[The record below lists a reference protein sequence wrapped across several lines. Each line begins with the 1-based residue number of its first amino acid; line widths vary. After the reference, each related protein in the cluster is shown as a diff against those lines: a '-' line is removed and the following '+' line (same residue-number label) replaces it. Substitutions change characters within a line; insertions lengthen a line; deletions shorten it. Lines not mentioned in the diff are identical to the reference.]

1 MHLGGIMEHIIEHSI
16 KDTVTIIPFL
26 FIAFLLM
33 EYIENKFNKKTKKI
47 IEKAGKS
54 GPLLGS
60 ILGVFPQCGF
70 SVMGTNF
77 YAARIISLGTLISIY
92 LSTSDEMLP
101 IMITEG
107 LKLNQIFYILFIK
120 VFIAIIAGF
129 IIDYIYKNQKINR
142 KVIHEI
148 CKEEQCDCHHDGIIK
163 SSLKHTLN
171 IVLFIF
177 ITNLIVTGLIEMVG
191 EDNLGQIL
199 FKNSIFGPFIA
210 SLFGLIPNCAS
221 SVIITELFLNGAISF
236 GSLIAGLL
244 TGSGIAILVL
254 FKINKNVKENLHI
267 LGLVYF
273 IGVLSGIIIE
283 LITLW

>member
-1 MHLGGIMEHIIEHSI
+1 MEHIISHSI
-16 KDTVTIIPFL
+16 EDTLTIIPFL
-26 FIAFLLM
+26 FIAFLFM
-33 EYIENKFNKKTKKI
+33 EYIEHKFNKKTKNI
-47 IEKAGKS
+47 IERAGKS

-77 YAARIISLGTLISIY
+77 YAARIISLGTLVSIY

-101 IMITEG
+101 IMLSEG
-107 LKLNQIFYILFIK
+107 LKLSQIFYILFIK
-120 VFIAIIAGF
+120 VVIAIIAGF
-129 IIDYIYKNQKINR
+129 LIDYIYRNKKVTK
-142 KVIHEI
+142 KVIHEL
-148 CKEEQCDCHHDGIIK
+148 CEEEHCNCHHDGIIK
-163 SSLKHTLN
+163 SSIKHTLN

-177 ITNLIVTGLIEMVG
+177 ITNLIITGLIETIG
-191 EDNLGQIL
+191 EDNMSEIL
-199 FKNSIFGPFIA
+199 FKNTIFGPFIA

-221 SVIITELFLNGAISF
+221 SVIITELFLSGAISF

-254 FKINKNVKENLHI
+254 FKINKNLKENFHI

-273 IGVLSGIIIE
+273 VGVISGIIIE

>member
-1 MHLGGIMEHIIEHSI
+1 MEHIINHSI
-16 KDTVTIIPFL
+16 EDTLTIIPFL
-26 FIAFLLM
+26 FIAFLFM
-33 EYIENKFNKKTKKI
+33 EYIEHKFNKKTKNI
-47 IEKAGKS
+47 IERAGKF

-101 IMITEG
+101 IMLSEG
-107 LKLNQIFYILFIK
+107 LKLSQIFYILFIK
-120 VFIAIIAGF
+120 VVIAIIAGF
-129 IIDYIYKNQKINR
+129 IIDYIYRNKKVTK
-142 KVIHEI
+142 KVIHEL
-148 CKEEQCDCHHDGIIK
+148 CEEEHCDCHHDGIIK
-163 SSLKHTLN
+163 SSIKHTLS

-177 ITNLIVTGLIEMVG
+177 ITNLIITGLIETIG
-191 EDNLGQIL
+191 EDNMSEIL
-199 FKNSIFGPFIA
+199 FKNTIFGPFIA
-210 SLFGLIPNCAS
+210 MLFGLIPNCAS
-221 SVIITELFLNGAISF
+221 SVIITELFLSGAISF

-254 FKINKNVKENLHI
+254 FKINKNLKENFHI

-273 IGVLSGIIIE
+273 VGVISGIIIE

>member
-1 MHLGGIMEHIIEHSI
+1 MEHIINHSI
-16 KDTVTIIPFL
+16 EDTLTIIPFL
-26 FIAFLLM
+26 FIAFLFM
-33 EYIENKFNKKTKKI
+33 EYIEHKFNKKTKNI
-47 IEKAGKS
+47 IERAGKS

-101 IMITEG
+101 IMLSEG
-107 LKLNQIFYILFIK
+107 LKLSQIFYILFIK
-120 VFIAIIAGF
+120 VVIAIIAGF
-129 IIDYIYKNQKINR
+129 IIDYIYRNKKVTK
-142 KVIHEI
+142 KVIHEL
-148 CKEEQCDCHHDGIIK
+148 CEEEHCDCHHDGIIK
-163 SSLKHTLN
+163 SSIKHTLS

-177 ITNLIVTGLIEMVG
+177 ITNLIITGLIETIG
-191 EDNLGQIL
+191 EDNMFEIL
-199 FKNSIFGPFIA
+199 FKNTIFGPFIA

-221 SVIITELFLNGAISF
+221 SVIITELFLSGAISF

-254 FKINKNVKENLHI
+254 FKINKNLKENFHI

-273 IGVLSGIIIE
+273 VGVISGIIIE

>member
-1 MHLGGIMEHIIEHSI
+1 MEHIINHSI
-16 KDTVTIIPFL
+16 EDTLTIIPFL
-26 FIAFLLM
+26 FIAFLFM
-33 EYIENKFNKKTKKI
+33 EYIEHKFNKKTKNI
-47 IEKAGKS
+47 IERAGKS

-101 IMITEG
+101 IMLSEG
-107 LKLNQIFYILFIK
+107 LKLSQIFYILFIK
-120 VFIAIIAGF
+120 VVIAIIAGF
-129 IIDYIYKNQKINR
+129 IIDYIYRNKKVTK
-142 KVIHEI
+142 KVIHEL
-148 CKEEQCDCHHDGIIK
+148 CEEEHCNCHHDGIIK
-163 SSLKHTLN
+163 SSIKHTLS

-177 ITNLIVTGLIEMVG
+177 ITNLIITGLIETIG
-191 EDNLGQIL
+191 EDNMSEIL
-199 FKNSIFGPFIA
+199 FKNTIFGPFIA

-221 SVIITELFLNGAISF
+221 SVIITELFLSGAISF

-254 FKINKNVKENLHI
+254 FKINKNLKENFHI

-273 IGVLSGIIIE
+273 VGVISGIIIE

>member
-1 MHLGGIMEHIIEHSI
+1 MEHIINHSI
-16 KDTVTIIPFL
+16 EDTLTIIPFL
-26 FIAFLLM
+26 FIAFLFM
-33 EYIENKFNKKTKKI
+33 EYIEHKFNKKTKNI
-47 IEKAGKS
+47 IERAGKS

-77 YAARIISLGTLISIY
+77 YAARIISLGTLVSIY

-101 IMITEG
+101 IMLSEG
-107 LKLNQIFYILFIK
+107 LKLSQIFYILFIK
-120 VFIAIIAGF
+120 VVIAIIAGF
-129 IIDYIYKNQKINR
+129 IIDYIYRNKKVTK
-142 KVIHEI
+142 KVIHEL
-148 CKEEQCDCHHDGIIK
+148 CEEEHCDCHHDGIIK
-163 SSLKHTLN
+163 SSIKHTLS

-177 ITNLIVTGLIEMVG
+177 ITNLIITGLIETIG
-191 EDNLGQIL
+191 EDNMSEIL
-199 FKNSIFGPFIA
+199 FKNTIFGPFIA

-221 SVIITELFLNGAISF
+221 SVIITELFLSGAISF

-254 FKINKNVKENLHI
+254 FKINKNLKENFHI

-273 IGVLSGIIIE
+273 VGVISGIIIE

>member
-1 MHLGGIMEHIIEHSI
+1 MEHIINHSI
-16 KDTVTIIPFL
+16 EDTLTIIPFL
-26 FIAFLLM
+26 FIAFLFM
-33 EYIENKFNKKTKKI
+33 EYIEHKFNKKTKNI
-47 IEKAGKS
+47 IERAGKS

-101 IMITEG
+101 IMLSEG
-107 LKLNQIFYILFIK
+107 LKLSQIFYILFIK
-120 VFIAIIAGF
+120 VVIAIIAGF
-129 IIDYIYKNQKINR
+129 IIDYIYRNKKVTK
-142 KVIHEI
+142 KVIHEL
-148 CKEEQCDCHHDGIIK
+148 CEEEHCDCHHDGIIK
-163 SSLKHTLN
+163 SSIKHTLN

-177 ITNLIVTGLIEMVG
+177 ITNLIITGLIETIG
-191 EDNLGQIL
+191 EDNMSEIL
-199 FKNSIFGPFIA
+199 FKNTIFGPFIA

-221 SVIITELFLNGAISF
+221 SVIITELFLSGAISF

-254 FKINKNVKENLHI
+254 FKINKNLKENFHI

-273 IGVLSGIIIE
+273 VGVISGIIIE

>member
-1 MHLGGIMEHIIEHSI
+1 MEHIINHSI
-16 KDTVTIIPFL
+16 EDTLTIIPFL
-26 FIAFLLM
+26 FIAFLFM
-33 EYIENKFNKKTKKI
+33 EYIEHKFNKKTKNI
-47 IEKAGKS
+47 IERAGKF

-101 IMITEG
+101 IMLSEG
-107 LKLNQIFYILFIK
+107 LKLSQIFYILFIK
-120 VFIAIIAGF
+120 VVIAIIAGF
-129 IIDYIYKNQKINR
+129 IIDYIYRNKKVTK
-142 KVIHEI
+142 KVIHEL
-148 CKEEQCDCHHDGIIK
+148 CEEEHCDCHHDGIIK
-163 SSLKHTLN
+163 SSIKHTLS

-177 ITNLIVTGLIEMVG
+177 ITNLIITGLIETIG
-191 EDNLGQIL
+191 EDNMSEIL
-199 FKNSIFGPFIA
+199 FKNTIFGPFIA

-221 SVIITELFLNGAISF
+221 SVIITELFLSGAISF

-254 FKINKNVKENLHI
+254 FKINKNLKENFHI

-273 IGVLSGIIIE
+273 VGVISGIIIE

>member
-1 MHLGGIMEHIIEHSI
+1 MEHIISHSI
-16 KDTVTIIPFL
+16 EDTLTIIPFL
-26 FIAFLLM
+26 FIAFLFM
-33 EYIENKFNKKTKKI
+33 EYIEHKFNKKTKNI
-47 IEKAGKS
+47 IERAGKS

-77 YAARIISLGTLISIY
+77 YAARIISLGTLVSIY

-101 IMITEG
+101 IMLSEG
-107 LKLNQIFYILFIK
+107 LKLSQIFYILFIK
-120 VFIAIIAGF
+120 VVIAIIAGF
-129 IIDYIYKNQKINR
+129 LIDYIYRNKKVTK
-142 KVIHEI
+142 KVIHEL
-148 CKEEQCDCHHDGIIK
+148 CEEEHCDCHHDGIIK
-163 SSLKHTLN
+163 SSIKHTLN

-177 ITNLIVTGLIEMVG
+177 ITNLIITGLIETIG
-191 EDNLGQIL
+191 EDNMSEIL
-199 FKNSIFGPFIA
+199 FKNTIFGPFIA

-221 SVIITELFLNGAISF
+221 SVIITELFLSGAISF

-254 FKINKNVKENLHI
+254 FKINKNLKENFHI

-273 IGVLSGIIIE
+273 VGVISGIIIE

>member
-1 MHLGGIMEHIIEHSI
+1 MEHIISHSI
-16 KDTVTIIPFL
+16 EDTLTIIPFL
-26 FIAFLLM
+26 FIAFLFM
-33 EYIENKFNKKTKKI
+33 EYIEHKFNKKTKNI
-47 IEKAGKS
+47 IERAGKS

-101 IMITEG
+101 IMLSEG
-107 LKLNQIFYILFIK
+107 LKLSQIFYILFIK

-129 IIDYIYKNQKINR
+129 IIDYIYRNKKVTK
-142 KVIHEI
+142 KVIHEL
-148 CKEEQCDCHHDGIIK
+148 CEEEHCDCHHDGIIK
-163 SSLKHTLN
+163 SSIKHTLN

-177 ITNLIVTGLIEMVG
+177 ITNLIITGLIETIG
-191 EDNLGQIL
+191 EDNMSEIL
-199 FKNSIFGPFIA
+199 FKNTIFGPFIA

-221 SVIITELFLNGAISF
+221 SVIITELFLSGAISF

-254 FKINKNVKENLHI
+254 FKINKNLKENFHI

-273 IGVLSGIIIE
+273 VGVISGIIIE

>member
-1 MHLGGIMEHIIEHSI
+1 MEHIISHSI
-16 KDTVTIIPFL
+16 EDTLTIIPFL
-26 FIAFLLM
+26 FIAFLFM
-33 EYIENKFNKKTKKI
+33 EYIEHKFNKKTKNI
-47 IEKAGKS
+47 IERAGKS

-77 YAARIISLGTLISIY
+77 YAARIISLGTLVSIY

-101 IMITEG
+101 IMLSEG
-107 LKLNQIFYILFIK
+107 LKLSQIFYILFIK
-120 VFIAIIAGF
+120 VVIAIIAGF
-129 IIDYIYKNQKINR
+129 LIDYIYRNKKVTK
-142 KVIHEI
+142 KVIHEL
-148 CKEEQCDCHHDGIIK
+148 CEEEHCDCHHDGIIK
-163 SSLKHTLN
+163 SSIKHTLN

-177 ITNLIVTGLIEMVG
+177 ITNLIITGLIETIG
-191 EDNLGQIL
+191 EDNMFEIL
-199 FKNSIFGPFIA
+199 FKNTIFGPFIA

-221 SVIITELFLNGAISF
+221 SVIITELFLSGAISF

-254 FKINKNVKENLHI
+254 FKINKNLKENFHI

-273 IGVLSGIIIE
+273 VGVISGIIIE

>member
-1 MHLGGIMEHIIEHSI
+1 MEHIISHSI
-16 KDTVTIIPFL
+16 EDTLTIIPFL
-26 FIAFLLM
+26 FIAFLFM
-33 EYIENKFNKKTKKI
+33 EYIEYKFNKKTKNI
-47 IEKAGKS
+47 IERAGKS

-77 YAARIISLGTLISIY
+77 YAARIISLGTLVSIY

-101 IMITEG
+101 IMLSEG
-107 LKLNQIFYILFIK
+107 LKLSQIFYILFIK
-120 VFIAIIAGF
+120 VVIAIIAGF
-129 IIDYIYKNQKINR
+129 LIDYIYRNKKVTK
-142 KVIHEI
+142 KVIHEL
-148 CKEEQCDCHHDGIIK
+148 CEEEHCDCHHDGIIK
-163 SSLKHTLN
+163 SSIKHTLN

-177 ITNLIVTGLIEMVG
+177 ITNLIITGLIETIG
-191 EDNLGQIL
+191 EDNMSEIL
-199 FKNSIFGPFIA
+199 FKNTIFGPFIA

-221 SVIITELFLNGAISF
+221 SVIITELFLSGAISF

-244 TGSGIAILVL
+244 TGSGLAILVL
-254 FKINKNVKENLHI
+254 FKINKNLKENFHI

-273 IGVLSGIIIE
+273 VGVISGIIIE

>member
-1 MHLGGIMEHIIEHSI
+1 MEHIINHSI
-16 KDTVTIIPFL
+16 EDTLTIIPFL
-26 FIAFLLM
+26 FIAFLFM
-33 EYIENKFNKKTKKI
+33 EYIEHKFNKKTKNI
-47 IEKAGKS
+47 IERAGKF

-101 IMITEG
+101 IMLSEG
-107 LKLNQIFYILFIK
+107 LKLSQIFYILFIK
-120 VFIAIIAGF
+120 VVIAIIAGF
-129 IIDYIYKNQKINR
+129 IIDYIYRNKKVTK
-142 KVIHEI
+142 KVIHEL
-148 CKEEQCDCHHDGIIK
+148 CEEEHCDCHHDGIIK
-163 SSLKHTLN
+163 SSIKHTLS

-177 ITNLIVTGLIEMVG
+177 ITNLIITGLIETIG
-191 EDNLGQIL
+191 EDNMSEIL
-199 FKNSIFGPFIA
+199 FKNTIFGPFIA

-221 SVIITELFLNGAISF
+221 SVIITELFLSGAISF

-254 FKINKNVKENLHI
+254 FKINKNLKENFHI

-273 IGVLSGIIIE
+273 VGVISGIISE

>member
-1 MHLGGIMEHIIEHSI
+1 MEHIISHSI
-16 KDTVTIIPFL
+16 EDTLTIIPFL
-26 FIAFLLM
+26 FIAFLFM
-33 EYIENKFNKKTKKI
+33 EYIEYKFNKKTKNI
-47 IEKAGKS
+47 IERAGKS

-77 YAARIISLGTLISIY
+77 YAARIISLGTLVSIY

-101 IMITEG
+101 IMLSEG
-107 LKLNQIFYILFIK
+107 LKLSQIFYILFIK
-120 VFIAIIAGF
+120 VVIAIIAGF
-129 IIDYIYKNQKINR
+129 LIDYIYRNKKVTK
-142 KVIHEI
+142 KVIHEL
-148 CKEEQCDCHHDGIIK
+148 CEEEHCDCHHDGIIK
-163 SSLKHTLN
+163 SSIKHTLN

-177 ITNLIVTGLIEMVG
+177 ITNLIITGLIETIG
-191 EDNLGQIL
+191 EDNMSEIL
-199 FKNSIFGPFIA
+199 FKNTIFGPFIA

-221 SVIITELFLNGAISF
+221 SVIITELFLSGAISF

-254 FKINKNVKENLHI
+254 FKINKNLKENFHI

-273 IGVLSGIIIE
+273 VGVISGIIIE

>member
-1 MHLGGIMEHIIEHSI
+1 MEHIINHSI
-16 KDTVTIIPFL
+16 KDTLTIIPFL
-26 FIAFLLM
+26 FIAFLFM
-33 EYIENKFNKKTKKI
+33 EYIEHKFNKKTKNI
-47 IEKAGKS
+47 IERAGKS

-101 IMITEG
+101 IMLSEG
-107 LKLNQIFYILFIK
+107 LKLSQIFYILFIK
-120 VFIAIIAGF
+120 VVIAIIAGF
-129 IIDYIYKNQKINR
+129 IIDYIYRNKKVTK
-142 KVIHEI
+142 KVIHEL
-148 CKEEQCDCHHDGIIK
+148 CEEEHCDCHHDGIIK
-163 SSLKHTLN
+163 SSIKHTLS

-177 ITNLIVTGLIEMVG
+177 ITNLIITGLIETIG
-191 EDNLGQIL
+191 EDNMSEIL
-199 FKNSIFGPFIA
+199 FKNTIFGRFIA

-221 SVIITELFLNGAISF
+221 SVIITELFLSGAISF

-254 FKINKNVKENLHI
+254 FKINKNLKENFHI

-273 IGVLSGIIIE
+273 VGVISGIIIE

>member
-1 MHLGGIMEHIIEHSI
+1 MEHIINHSI
-16 KDTVTIIPFL
+16 EDTLTIIPFL
-26 FIAFLLM
+26 FIAFLFM
-33 EYIENKFNKKTKKI
+33 EYIEHKFNKKTKNI
-47 IEKAGKS
+47 IERAGKS

-77 YAARIISLGTLISIY
+77 YAARIISLGTLVSIY

-101 IMITEG
+101 IMLSEG
-107 LKLNQIFYILFIK
+107 LKLSQIFYILFIK
-120 VFIAIIAGF
+120 VVIAIIVGF
-129 IIDYIYKNQKINR
+129 LIDYIYRNKKVTK
-142 KVIHEI
+142 KVIHEL
-148 CKEEQCDCHHDGIIK
+148 CEEEHCDCHHDGIIK
-163 SSLKHTLN
+163 SSIKHTLS

-177 ITNLIVTGLIEMVG
+177 ITNLIITGLIETIG
-191 EDNLGQIL
+191 EDNMSEIL
-199 FKNSIFGPFIA
+199 FKNTIFGPFIA

-221 SVIITELFLNGAISF
+221 SVIITELFLSGAISF

-254 FKINKNVKENLHI
+254 FKINKNLKENFHI

-273 IGVLSGIIIE
+273 VGVISGIIIE

>member
-1 MHLGGIMEHIIEHSI
+1 MEHIIKHSI
-16 KDTVTIIPFL
+16 EDTLTIIPFL
-26 FIAFLLM
+26 FIAFLFM
-33 EYIENKFNKKTKKI
+33 EYIEHKFNKKTKNI
-47 IEKAGKS
+47 IERAGKS

-60 ILGVFPQCGF
+60 IFGVFPQCGF

-101 IMITEG
+101 IMLSEG
-107 LKLNQIFYILFIK
+107 LKLSQILYILFIK
-120 VFIAIIAGF
+120 VAIAIIAGF
-129 IIDYIYKNQKINR
+129 IIDYIYRNKKVTK
-142 KVIHEI
+142 KVIHEL
-148 CKEEQCDCHHDGIIK
+148 CEEEHCDCHHDGIIK
-163 SSLKHTLN
+163 SSIKNTLN

-177 ITNLIVTGLIEMVG
+177 ITNLIITGLIETIG
-191 EDNLGQIL
+191 EDNMSEIL
-199 FKNSIFGPFIA
+199 FKNTIFGPFIA

-221 SVIITELFLNGAISF
+221 SVIITELFLSGAISF

-244 TGSGIAILVL
+244 TGSGVAILVL
-254 FKINKNVKENLHI
+254 FKINKNLKENFHI

-273 IGVLSGIIIE
+273 VGVISGIIIE

>member
-1 MHLGGIMEHIIEHSI
+1 MEHIINHSI
-16 KDTVTIIPFL
+16 EDTLTIIPFL
-26 FIAFLLM
+26 FIAFLFM
-33 EYIENKFNKKTKKI
+33 EYIEHKFNKKTKNI
-47 IEKAGKS
+47 IERAGKS

-101 IMITEG
+101 IMLSEG
-107 LKLNQIFYILFIK
+107 LKLSQIFYILFIK
-120 VFIAIIAGF
+120 VVIAIIAGF
-129 IIDYIYKNQKINR
+129 IIDYIYRNKKVTK
-142 KVIHEI
+142 KVIHEL
-148 CKEEQCDCHHDGIIK
+148 CEEEHCDCHHDGIIK
-163 SSLKHTLN
+163 SSIKHTLS

-177 ITNLIVTGLIEMVG
+177 ITNLIITGLIETIG
-191 EDNLGQIL
+191 EDNMSEIL
-199 FKNSIFGPFIA
+199 FKNTIFGPFIA

-221 SVIITELFLNGAISF
+221 SVIITELFLSGAISF

-244 TGSGIAILVL
+244 TGSGIAMLVL
-254 FKINKNVKENLHI
+254 FKINKNLKENFHI

-273 IGVLSGIIIE
+273 VGVISGIIIE

>member
-1 MHLGGIMEHIIEHSI
+1 MEHIINHSI
-16 KDTVTIIPFL
+16 EDTLTIIPFL
-26 FIAFLLM
+26 FIAFLFM
-33 EYIENKFNKKTKKI
+33 EYIEHKFNKKTKNI
-47 IEKAGKS
+47 IERAGKF

-101 IMITEG
+101 IMLSEG
-107 LKLNQIFYILFIK
+107 LKLSQIFYILFIK
-120 VFIAIIAGF
+120 VVIAIIAGF
-129 IIDYIYKNQKINR
+129 IIDYIYRNKKVTK
-142 KVIHEI
+142 KVIHEL
-148 CKEEQCDCHHDGIIK
+148 CEEEHCNCHHDGIIK
-163 SSLKHTLN
+163 SSIKHTLS

-177 ITNLIVTGLIEMVG
+177 ITNLIITGLIETIG
-191 EDNLGQIL
+191 EDNMSEIL
-199 FKNSIFGPFIA
+199 FKNTIFGPFIA

-221 SVIITELFLNGAISF
+221 SVIITELFLSGAISF

-254 FKINKNVKENLHI
+254 FKINKNLKENFHI

-273 IGVLSGIIIE
+273 VGVISGIIIE

>member
-1 MHLGGIMEHIIEHSI
+1 MEHIINHSI
-16 KDTVTIIPFL
+16 EDTLTIIPFL
-26 FIAFLLM
+26 FIAFLFM
-33 EYIENKFNKKTKKI
+33 EYIEHKFNKKTKNI
-47 IEKAGKS
+47 IERAGKS

-101 IMITEG
+101 IMLSEG
-107 LKLNQIFYILFIK
+107 LKLSQIFYILFIK

-129 IIDYIYKNQKINR
+129 IIDYIYRNKKVTK
-142 KVIHEI
+142 KVIHEL
-148 CKEEQCDCHHDGIIK
+148 CEEEHCDCHHDGIIK
-163 SSLKHTLN
+163 SSIKHTLS

-177 ITNLIVTGLIEMVG
+177 ITNLIITGLIETIG
-191 EDNLGQIL
+191 EDNMSEIL
-199 FKNSIFGPFIA
+199 FKNTIFGPFIA

-221 SVIITELFLNGAISF
+221 SVIITELFLSGAISF

-254 FKINKNVKENLHI
+254 FKINKNLKENFHI

-273 IGVLSGIIIE
+273 VGVISGIIIE

>member
-1 MHLGGIMEHIIEHSI
+1 MEHIINHSI
-16 KDTVTIIPFL
+16 EDTLTIIPFL
-26 FIAFLLM
+26 FIAFLFM
-33 EYIENKFNKKTKKI
+33 EYIEHKFNKKTKNI
-47 IEKAGKS
+47 IERAGKF

-101 IMITEG
+101 IMLSEG
-107 LKLNQIFYILFIK
+107 LKLSQIFYILFIK
-120 VFIAIIAGF
+120 VVIAIIAGF
-129 IIDYIYKNQKINR
+129 IIDYIYRNKKVTK
-142 KVIHEI
+142 KVIHEL
-148 CKEEQCDCHHDGIIK
+148 CEEEHCDCYHDGIIK
-163 SSLKHTLN
+163 SSIKHTLS

-177 ITNLIVTGLIEMVG
+177 ITNLIITGLIETIG
-191 EDNLGQIL
+191 EDNMSEIL
-199 FKNSIFGPFIA
+199 FKNTIFGPFIA

-221 SVIITELFLNGAISF
+221 SVIITELFLSGAISF

-254 FKINKNVKENLHI
+254 FKINKNLKENFHI

-273 IGVLSGIIIE
+273 VGVISGIIIE

>member
-1 MHLGGIMEHIIEHSI
+1 MEHIISHSI
-16 KDTVTIIPFL
+16 EDTLTITPFL
-26 FIAFLLM
+26 FIAFLFM
-33 EYIENKFNKKTKKI
+33 EYIEHKFNKKTKNI
-47 IEKAGKS
+47 IERAGKS

-77 YAARIISLGTLISIY
+77 YAARIISLGTLVSIY

-101 IMITEG
+101 IMLSEG
-107 LKLNQIFYILFIK
+107 LKLSQIFYILFIK
-120 VFIAIIAGF
+120 VVIAIIAGF
-129 IIDYIYKNQKINR
+129 LIDYIYRNKKVTK
-142 KVIHEI
+142 KVIHEL
-148 CKEEQCDCHHDGIIK
+148 CEEEHCDCHHDGIIK
-163 SSLKHTLN
+163 SSIKHTLN

-177 ITNLIVTGLIEMVG
+177 ITNLIITGLIETIG
-191 EDNLGQIL
+191 EDNMSEIL
-199 FKNSIFGPFIA
+199 FKNTIFGPFIA

-221 SVIITELFLNGAISF
+221 SVIITELFLSGAISF

-254 FKINKNVKENLHI
+254 FKINKNLKENFHI

-273 IGVLSGIIIE
+273 VGVISGIIIE

>member
-1 MHLGGIMEHIIEHSI
+1 MEHIINHSI
-16 KDTVTIIPFL
+16 KDTLTIIPFL
-26 FIAFLLM
+26 FIAFLFM
-33 EYIENKFNKKTKKI
+33 EYIEHKFNKKTKNI
-47 IEKAGKS
+47 IERAGKS

-101 IMITEG
+101 IMLSEG
-107 LKLNQIFYILFIK
+107 LKLSQIFYILFIK
-120 VFIAIIAGF
+120 VVIAIIAGF
-129 IIDYIYKNQKINR
+129 IIDYIYRNKKVTK
-142 KVIHEI
+142 KVIHEL
-148 CKEEQCDCHHDGIIK
+148 CEEEHCDCHHDGIIK
-163 SSLKHTLN
+163 SSIKHTLS

-177 ITNLIVTGLIEMVG
+177 ITNLIITGLIETIG
-191 EDNLGQIL
+191 EDNMSEIL
-199 FKNSIFGPFIA
+199 FKNTIFGPFIA

-221 SVIITELFLNGAISF
+221 SVIITELFLSGAISF

-254 FKINKNVKENLHI
+254 FKINKNLKENFHI

-273 IGVLSGIIIE
+273 VGVISGIIIE